1 MGSSKANGGV
11 RTEKMVT
18 METDLF
24 KDRLNQVYD
33 RIRHSASSRN
43 LSQNDFFE
51 YLWDLKEKALMEGK
65 SSLELPQNWLDK
77 LEAEEISM
85 TVRGH

>member
-18 METDLF
+18 MDTDLF
-24 KDRLNQVYD
+24 RDKLNRVYD
-33 RIRHSASSRN
+33 RIRHSTASRN

-77 LEAEEISM
+77 LEEEEFSM
-85 TVRGH
+85 KVRGH